1 MERRLKLILI
11 ILLIILIS
19 IISFGGI
26 FVQNGKYMKNILP
39 EYKFG
44 MDLAGGRTIITDVSK
59 EKETIYYDKDG
70 NIVDT
75 EQEDGTSKEVSI
87 NSEEDL
93 NKENYLKA
101 KEIIEDRLNAL
112 KISEYMIRLN
122 EENGRIIVQLS
133 EDNLTDIASQF
144 IYSTGKLTIED
155 EETKEILLDS
165 SNLKNVQ
172 ASYAS
177 TTSGTAVYLE
187 LEFNKGSIEKL
198 KEISNTYISTTDEE
212 GNAVDKN
219 IVVNLDDSTL
229 YETTFNTEITNGIL
243 KIPFGTSTD
252 INTINANLNRATY
265 IAILINN
272 GPLPLHYETQQNR
285 FEKTIISFE
294 DIEIPVIVV
303 SVIML
308 LSIVILIIRYKKL
321 GLLATISFVGYI
333 AVLLIAVRIFNL
345 TISLEGISGII
356 ISVILNYIL
365 LVYILQIL
373 KNMPKDENEY
383 KIAYNKS
390 MLSMLLVLVPSL
402 IIGIVLCF
410 VTWLPA
416 FSFGTIIFWGIFIIA
431 LYNISITRLLFLN
444 SINK

>member
-1 MERRLKLILI
+1 MERKLKLILI

-44 MDLAGGRTIITDVSK
+44 MDLAGGRIIITDVSK

-75 EQEDGTSKEVSI
+75 EQKDGTSKEVPI
-87 NSEEDL
+87 NNEENL
-93 NKENYLKA
+93 TKENYLKT
-101 KEIIEDRLNAL
+101 KEIIEERLNEL
-112 KISEYMIRLN
+112 KISEYMI
-122 EENGRIIVQLS
+122 RIIVQLS

-155 EETKEILLDS
+155 KETKEVLLDS
-165 SNLKNVQ
+165 SNLKKVQ

-177 TTSGTAVYLE
+177 TTSGTAVYLD
-187 LEFNKGSIEKL
+187 LEFNKDSVEKL

-212 GNAVDKN
+212 GNTVDKN
-219 IVVNLDDSTL
+219 IVVKLDDSTL
-229 YETTFNTEITNGIL
+229 YETTFNTEINNGIL

-252 INTINANLNRATY
+252 VNTINANLNRATY

-285 FEKTIISFE
+285 FEKTIMSFE
-294 DIEIPVIVV
+294 NIKIPVITL
-303 SVIML
+303 SVIIL
-308 LSIVILIIRYKKL
+308 LSLIVLIIKYKKL
-321 GLLATISFVGYI
+321 GLFATISFIGYI
-333 AVLLIAVRIFNL
+333 DVLLIAVRIFNL
-345 TISLEGISGII
+345 TITLEGISGIL
-356 ISVILNYIL
+356 ISIILNYIL
-365 LVYILQIL
+365 LVYILQTL

-416 FSFGTIIFWGIFIIA
+416 FSFGTMIFWGIFIIA

>member
-44 MDLAGGRTIITDVSK
+44 MDLAGGRIIITDVSK

-75 EQEDGTSKEVSI
+75 EQKDGTSKEVPI
-87 NSEEDL
+87 NNEENL
-93 NKENYLKA
+93 TKENYLKT
-101 KEIIEDRLNAL
+101 KEIIEDRLNEL

-122 EENGRIIVQLS
+122 ENDGRIIVQLS

-155 EETKEILLDS
+155 KETKEVLLDS
-165 SNLKNVQ
+165 SNLKKVQ

-177 TTSGTAVYLE
+177 TTSGTAVYLD
-187 LEFNKGSIEKL
+187 LEFNKDSIEKL
-198 KEISNTYISTTDEE
+198 KEISNTYISITDEE
-212 GNAVDKN
+212 GNTVDKN
-219 IVVNLDDSTL
+219 IVVKLDDSTL
-229 YETTFNTEITNGIL
+229 YETTFNTEINNGIL

-272 GPLPLHYETQQNR
+272 GPLPLHYEIQQNR

-321 GLLATISFVGYI
+321 GLLATISFIGYI

-345 TISLEGISGII
+345 TITLEGISGII

-365 LVYILQIL
+365 LVYILQTL

-410 VTWLPA
+410 VTWLPT
-416 FSFGTIIFWGIFIIA
+416 FSFGTILFWGIFIIA